1 MKVKPFCV
9 THLIQ
14 TQFVIIIAADNK
26 ITSATVYFIISIIIG
41 SKTETIRTRFVN
53 KDEYLREKK
62 MWEDFQKDYL
72 EKEAEYIK

>member
-1 MKVKPFCV
+1 MS
-9 THLIQ
+9 LILKK
-14 TQFVIIIAADNK
+14 IIIEHSHR
-26 ITSATVYFIISIIIG
+26 IVISNF
-41 SKTETIRTRFVN
+41 KDDYVEKIRTRFVN